1 MKFWGLVT
9 ALWLAGGVSSL
20 ASESG
25 QVVARVGGQTIT
37 AAELGR
43 ELEERGRDAGALA
56 TEVRRQALDRLV
68 ERKLLVQAAI
78 DAGYLDDAGVRYAI
92 EGVLV
97 QRYRQQHLDALLDV
111 PAPEPAAVEAFY
123 DAHRDL
129 YRLPSSRRAA
139 VLQLEGKK
147 PDALAA
153 AQVVRRR
160 ALHLDSDDFGPLA
173 AEYSYD
179 RATRYRGGDMGPM
192 IAGVAYRWPKEVVD
206 AAFALQRVRETSE
219 PIVAAGSI
227 WLVRLSAAGETT
239 YRPLA
244 QVRATIEHELA
255 RRERA
260 ERLDAALGALRAAI
274 AVSVDEAALATV
286 EPPAAPEPPALP
298 RDSADAETPAP
309 VTTTP
314 SPRSVP

>member
-1 MKFWGLVT
+1 MKFLVLFA
-9 ALWLAGGVSSL
+9 ALWLVDGSSAVGSVSS
-20 ASESG
+20 
-25 QVVARVGGQTIT
+25 QVIARVGEQTIT

-43 ELEERGRDAGALA
+43 ELEERGRDAGATA
-56 TEVRRQALDRLV
+56 AEVRQLALDRLI
-68 ERKLLVQAAI
+68 ERKLLLQAAI

-92 EGVLV
+92 EGALI
-97 QRYRQQHLDALLDV
+97 QRYRQQHLDSLLEA
-111 PAPEPAAVEAFY
+111 PAPEPAAIEAFY
-123 DAHRDL
+123 AAHLEL

-153 AQVVRRR
+153 ARVVRQR
-160 ALHLDSDDFGPLA
+160 ALHLDTDDFGPLA

-179 RATRYRGGDMGPM
+179 RATRYRGGDMGPLV
-192 IAGVAYRWPKEVVD
+192 AGVAYRWPKEVVD

-227 WLVRLSAAGETT
+227 WLVRLSAAGEST

-244 QVRATIEHELA
+244 QVQATIEHELV
-255 RRERA
+255 RRARA
-260 ERLDAALGALRAAI
+260 ERLEAALGALRAAI
-274 AVSVDEAALATV
+274 AISVDEAALATV

-298 RDSADAETPAP
+298 RDAADAETPAP
-309 VTTTP
+309 IAVTP